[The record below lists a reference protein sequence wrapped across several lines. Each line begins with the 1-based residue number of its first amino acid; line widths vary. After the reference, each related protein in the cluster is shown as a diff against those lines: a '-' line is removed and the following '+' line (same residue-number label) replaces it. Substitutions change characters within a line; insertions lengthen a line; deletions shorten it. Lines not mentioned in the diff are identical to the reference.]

1 MIYGSSVFAIVK
13 TSSEEIGVA
22 SLGMLVVVYISEKF
36 AEPIR
41 FNPVSSHPIIIA
53 VENHH
58 PDIRAHQ
65 KKLPEIVINGTLVP
79 PFTFRN
85 QKGSFQPVAIILYT
99 SEIIEPFAIDF
110 TGFL

>member
-1 MIYGSSVFAIVK
+1 
-13 TSSEEIGVA
+13 
-22 SLGMLVVVYISEKF
+22 MLPKYVVC
-36 AEPIR
+36 R
-41 FNPVSSHPIIIA
+41 M
-53 VENHH
+53 
-58 PDIRAHQ
+58 Q
-65 KKLPEIVINGTLVP
+65 CKLILILLHGTLVP